1 LKCSSSYKNEE
12 NRKRKENIENKGK
25 LVKLL
30 LKNKSKCC
38 SLDKDQNQMGD
49 FLSFSPYVPA
59 SNHKFRERNKKK
71 WITTKDFSNI

>member
-1 LKCSSSYKNEE
+1 
-12 NRKRKENIENKGK
+12 
-25 LVKLL
+25 VKLL